1 MLIFYDTCAL
11 LNHFNEIFDENEVF
25 YVSSLTINELEN
37 IKTSGSKD
45 EETKYNAR
53 CLLHKLKENKD
64 KCVIIPFRNRF
75 LSAIDEFDLPNTTDS
90 KIIATAFDFYKNP
103 GMEYPSDKKLF
114 CTDDLACET
123 IARSVGLPIFT
134 FNEGNEE
141 EYTGYKE
148 VEMDND
154 TLADFYNHEQQKPL
168 NRYNLVINQYLIIKQ
183 NDRVIDKYKWTGSS
197 YEQVQFTQLN
207 TEMFGKIV
215 AMDGDIYQ
223 TLALDTLKSNQI
235 SMLRGAA
242 GTGKSYL
249 AMGYLFSLLEK
260 GKIDRIIIFCNT
272 VAAKGAARM
281 GFYPG
286 SKDEKLLDSQIGNFL
301 KGKIPDR
308 VYLEKMLDDGVISLI
323 PMADIRGYDT
333 TGMNAGVYITE
344 AQNMDIE
351 LMRLAL
357 QRIGEDSICILDGD
371 SNAQVD
377 LSDYAGKKNGM
388 RRVSE
393 VFRGADFYGEVTLQ
407 TIKRSKIAA
416 LAQKM

>member
-1 MLIFYDTCAL
+1 MLIFYDTCSL
-11 LNHFNEIFDENEVF
+11 LNHYKEIFEDGDTF
-25 YVSSLTINELEN
+25 YISSITVNELEN
-37 IKTSGSKD
+37 IKTGVRD
-45 EETKYNAR
+45 EETKYSAR

-64 KCVIIPFRNRF
+64 SYVIIPFRNHF
-75 LSAIDEFDLPNTTDS
+75 LEAIAEFDLPNSNDS

-103 GMEYPSDKKLF
+103 LMEYPSDKKLF

-123 IARSVGLPIFT
+123 IARSIGLPIFT
-134 FNEGNEE
+134 FDVDNDED
-141 EYTGYKE
+141 YTGYKE
-148 VEMDND
+148 IEMND
-154 TLADFYNHEQQKPL
+154 DALADFYNNEISTPL
-168 NRYNLVINQYLIIKQ
+168 NRLRLNINQYLIIKQ
-183 NDRVIDKYKWTGSS
+183 NGKVIDKYKWTGVG
-197 YEQVQFTQLN
+197 YEQVQFIKF
-207 TEMFGKIV
+207 ESDMMGKLV

-223 TLALDTLKSNQI
+223 SLALDSLKNNQI
-235 SMLRGAA
+235 TMLRGAA

-249 AMGYLFSLLEK
+249 AMGYLFNQLEK
-260 GKIDRIIIFCNT
+260 GKIDKIIIFCNT

-301 KGKIPDR
+301 KGKIPER
-308 VYLEKMLDDGVISLI
+308 IYLEKMLDEGTITLI

-377 LSDYAGKKNGM
+377 LSEYAGKNNGM